1 MGLDM
6 YLWGRES
13 KHFDDPRVVDDKGRQ
28 VVACE
33 IDLGYWRKHPNLHGF
48 IVDTF
53 ADGVDECQRIALD
66 VEDIEKIIHAINAKA
81 LPYTE
86 GFFFGKSENTEAEA
100 AFDRKVF
107 MEALEWIAEKPMVRR
122 VIYQASW

>member
-86 GFFFGKSENTEAEA
+86 GFFFGKSDNTEAEA

>member
-13 KHFDDPRVVDDKGRQ
+13 KHFAPAQFKDKNNRPIIA
-28 VVACE
+28 VEV
-33 IDLGYWRKHPNLHGF
+33 DLGYWRKHPNLHGF

-107 MEALEWIAEKPMVRR
+107 MEALEWLHEKPTVRE

>member
-6 YLWGRES
+6 YLYGRKSTYFSGSSET
-13 KHFDDPRVVDDKGRQ
+13 VDGKQ
-28 VVACE
+28 VTAIEV
-33 IDLGYWRKHPNLHGF
+33 DLGYWRKHPNLHGF

-53 ADGVDECQRIALD
+53 ADGVDECQRIPLD
-66 VEDIEKIIHAINAKA
+66 SEDIEKIIHAINEKN

-86 GFFFGKSENTEAEA
+86 GFFFGKNDNSEAEQ

-107 MEALEWIAEKPMVRR
+107 MEALDWLKAEPSMRH

>member
-1 MGLDM
+1 MAL
-6 YLWGRES
+6 E
-13 KHFDDPRVVDDKGRQ
+13 V
-28 VVACE
+28 
-33 IDLGYWRKHPNLHGF
+33 DLGYWRKHPNLHGF

-107 MEALEWIAEKPMVRR
+107 MEALDWLRAEPRIRR

>member
-13 KHFDDPRVVDDKGRQ
+13 KHFAEPRMTDEQGHQ
-28 VVACE
+28 VVALE
-33 IDLGYWRKHPNLHGF
+33 VDLGYWRKHPNLHGF

-107 MEALEWIAEKPMVRR
+107 MEALDWVRAEPRIRR

>member
-1 MGLDM
+1 M

-13 KHFDDPRVVDDKGRQ
+13 KHFAPAQFKDKNNRPIIA
-28 VVACE
+28 VEV
-33 IDLGYWRKHPNLHGF
+33 DLGYWRKHPNLHGF

-107 MEALEWIAEKPMVRR
+107 MEALAWLHEKPTVRE

>member
-13 KHFDDPRVVDDKGRQ
+13 KHFDDPRVTDDKGRQ

-107 MEALEWIAEKPMVRR
+107 MEALDWVRAEPRIRR